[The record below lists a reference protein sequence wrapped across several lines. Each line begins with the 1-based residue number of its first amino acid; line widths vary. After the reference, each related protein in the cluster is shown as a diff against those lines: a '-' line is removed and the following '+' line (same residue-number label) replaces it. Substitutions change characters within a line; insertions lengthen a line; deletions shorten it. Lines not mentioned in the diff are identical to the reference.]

1 MYKVSEAISHMIRI
15 ITLGSE
21 KAGKKYGLLKSKPHT
36 FKKHPAGIFVNTS
49 FEEGFFTNQALI

>member
-1 MYKVSEAISHMIRI
+1 MIRI

-21 KAGKKYGLLKSKPHT
+21 KARKKYGLKSKPHT

-49 FEEGFFTNQALI
+49 FEEGFFMNQALI

>member
-1 MYKVSEAISHMIRI
+1 MYIVSEAISHMISI

-21 KAGKKYGLLKSKPHT
+21 KAGKKYGLKSKPHT